1 MSMGMRRAL
10 ELLRE
15 AREALGAA
23 RAELEEASRTGD
35 SVKLRKACEAA
46 WLATVKA
53 VDALLE
59 ASGLGAGESHRDR
72 RGKLR
77 KLEVVR
83 PDVAKLGLG
92 DRYMARMGYLH
103 IDGFYEGTL
112 GPEEAGEQIRRVEKL
127 LKDIEGLIGA

>member
-59 ASGLGAGESHRDR
+59 ASGLGNPIGIDVVNYGS
-72 RGKLR
+72 LR
-77 KLEVVR
+77 
-83 PDVAKLGLG
+83 
-92 DRYMARMGYLH
+92 
-103 IDGFYEGTL
+103 
-112 GPEEAGEQIRRVEKL
+112 
-127 LKDIEGLIGA
+127 